1 MSAPLL
7 VVENQAADGT
17 YPVLLNGRRLGVLAA
32 PVEPNWF
39 ARPNWDYEARYRE
52 AEISIRVIE
61 LLDEPKPSV
70 PRRRWSAS
78 MQLGL
83 PVALWRDDT

>member
-39 ARPNWDYEARYRE
+39 VRSNWDYETRYRE

-61 LLDEPKPSV
+61 LLDDPTPTT
-70 PRRRWSAS
+70 PRRRWSRA
-78 MQLGL
+78 MGL
-83 PVALWRDDT
+83 RRPE